1 MDRLQVAVLTIGA
14 WLVLL
19 AGLAGLRALGKAV
32 GRQDRR
38 SGTAGLVPLAIFF
51 IVMLVVVLI
60 LTRGDP
66 AAAIPAP
73 PTPAF
78 PGSGQ

>member
-32 GRQDRR
+32 GRQDRLD
-38 SGTAGLVPLAIFF
+38 GTAGLVPLAIFF
-51 IVMLVVVLI
+51 VVTLVVVLV

-73 PTPAF
+73 PTPAV